1 MSIRR
6 FFFMSLA
13 LAVLAVGLHLAALGQ
28 FGRGSQTIARAVTL
42 SESER
47 TAARLEAGRYT
58 SRGGVI
64 LYVGYAVALSSIGF
78 LIASA
83 RKHEPAWRLLTI
95 ALLGFYVMLQFVL
108 V

>member
-6 FFFMSLA
+6 FFFVSFA
-13 LAVLAVGLHLAALGQ
+13 LAVVAVGLHFAALGQ
-28 FGRGSQTIARAVTL
+28 FSRGAQTIARAVTL

-47 TAARLEAGRYT
+47 GAARLQAHGY
-58 SRGGVI
+58 SDRGAI
-64 LYVGYAVALSSIGF
+64 IYYVGLVFALASLSF

-83 RKHEPAWRLLTI
+83 RKHEPAWRSLTF
-95 ALLGFYVMLQFVL
+95 ALLAFYVMIQFVL